1 MLKDGNPG
9 PPERL
14 PEGAITPMTTYL
26 GRYTVDSEIGQGG
39 QGIVYRAHD
48 SRLGKMVA
56 LKVLRQAA
64 SLSSDTKA
72 RFRQEARAAAIL
84 SHPSIA
90 SVSDYAEEDGTPVI
104 VYELVEGTR
113 LDKLIGEGR
122 LNEQKVIQIGS
133 QVADALAYAHERGI
147 LHRDIKPQNII
158 VTREGTA
165 KVLDFGLAKKSKLE
179 LVQETDQTVSESPSV
194 ETARGTIVGTVHYMS
209 PEQIG
214 GERLDGRTDIFSLG
228 VVLYEMVAGSNPFR
242 GESFA
247 STIGKIMTPD
257 TPPIQSAIMPV
268 SLELQEIIR
277 KCLQK
282 KRDDRYPSAKMV
294 ADDLDRLRTSFR
306 GQPRPLPIAPAEVQV
321 IPARM
326 GRALAVLLQIMY
338 LAIYGVALFYL
349 NDLINSVYSLVY
361 EYVTGDWV
369 EARAIARGFTTL
381 LMVTGIWGVA
391 IRLYL
396 LASLG
401 FNDPETGRQFRKL
414 FPFLFVVDEIWA
426 LTPLLLYG
434 RWRPGLTL
442 LFVAML
448 AYVPMSQRYLIKSAY
463 PWRSSSGITFGG
475 AR

>member
-1 MLKDGNPG
+1 
-9 PPERL
+9 
-14 PEGAITPMTTYL
+14 MTTYL

-48 SRLGKMVA
+48 SRLGRMVA

-90 SVSDYAEEDGTPVI
+90 TVSDYAEEDGTPVI

-113 LDKLIGEGR
+113 LDKLIAEGR
-122 LNEQKVIQIGS
+122 LDEQKVIRIGS
-133 QVADALAYAHERGI
+133 QIAGALAYAHERGI

-158 VTREGTA
+158 ITGEGNA
-165 KVLDFGLAKKSKLE
+165 KVLDFGLAKKSRLE
-179 LVQETDQTVSESPSV
+179 LVHETDQTVSDSPSL

-228 VVLYEMVAGSNPFR
+228 VVLYEMVVGSNPFR
-242 GESFA
+242 GDSFA
-247 STIGKIMTPD
+247 STIGKIMAPD
-257 TPPIQSAIMPV
+257 TPVIQSATMPV
-268 SLELQEIIR
+268 SFELQEIIR
-277 KCLQK
+277 RCLQK
-282 KRDDRYPSAKMV
+282 RRDDRYPSAKML
-294 ADDLDRLRTSFR
+294 ADDLDRLQTSPR
-306 GQPRPLPIAPAEVQV
+306 GQARALPIAPAEVQV
-321 IPARM
+321 IPARL
-326 GRALAVLLQIMY
+326 GRVLAILLQIMY

-349 NDLINSVYSLVY
+349 NDLVNSVFTLVR
-361 EYVTGDWV
+361 EYVAGDWTR
-369 EARAIARGFTTL
+369 ARAIARGLTTL

-401 FNDPETGRQFRKL
+401 FNDPETGSQFRKL

-426 LTPLLLYG
+426 LAPLLLYG
-434 RWRPGLTL
+434 RWRPGVML
-442 LFVAML
+442 LCVAML
-448 AYVPMSQRYLIKSAY
+448 AYVPMSQRNLIKSAY
-463 PWRSSSGITFGG
+463 PWRSSSGITFG
-475 AR
+475 RIR